1 MTKIAKTLQQEN
13 LMTRQEQSTAES
25 NRHHQ
30 EQLAA
35 SLVNTLGVEGAMH
48 ACQANAWA
56 GVLECVLARS
66 RDVLAETR

>member
-1 MTKIAKTLQQEN
+1 
-13 LMTRQEQSTAES
+13 MTRQEQSIAEN

-35 SLVNTLGVEGAMH
+35 SLVDTLGVEGAVH
-48 ACQANAWA
+48 ACRANAWN
-56 GVLECVLARS
+56 GVLECVVART